1 VHYVGVDYHKRYS
14 YIVVKD
20 DEGRVERRGMVSNTK
35 EELQRFLEPYRPGTA
50 VLEAT
55 RNWGLIYDWL
65 EEVLG
70 DVTLAHPLKVK
81 AIAEAKIKTDKIS
94 ADILADL
101 LRADLLPRAYAAS
114 KQTRD
119 LKNILRQRMF
129 FVRVQ
134 TMVKNRIYDILD
146 RHPEVVSQ
154 APEVSDLFGVAGMQ
168 WLSQTVL
175 PGEDN
180 GLLTSELELLKF
192 LKEKINQSN
201 SMVKELAKKDT
212 RARLLQSIPGIGP
225 FFSLL
230 ILYEIDDISRFR
242 DEKKLC
248 AYAGLVPSTHA
259 SGGKVFH
266 GRITKTGSK
275 WLRWAAIEAAQ
286 TAVRSNPEF
295 YAYYQRIRM
304 RKSPNA
310 AKVATARRLL
320 TIVYRLLRQQRPYQR
335 RTTPE
340 GIMTPAALVMG

>member
-1 VHYVGVDYHKRYS
+1 
-14 YIVVKD
+14 
-20 DEGRVERRGMVSNTK
+20 
-35 EELQRFLEPYRPGTA
+35 

-65 EEVLG
+65 EEVL
-70 DVTLAHPLKVK
+70 DNVALAHPLKVK
-81 AIAEAKIKTDKIS
+81 AIAEARIKTDKIS

-101 LRADLLPRAYAAS
+101 LRAGLLPRAYAPS

-146 RHPEVVSQ
+146 RHPEVLCQ
-154 APEVSDLFGVAGMQ
+154 APKASDLFGAAGMQ

-180 GLLTSELELLKF
+180 MLLASELELLNF
-192 LKEKINQSN
+192 LREKVSHNN
-201 SMVKELAKKDT
+201 STVKGLAKVDA
-212 RARLLQSIPGIGP
+212 RARLLQSIPRIGP
-225 FFSLL
+225 FFSVL

-295 YAYYQRIRM
+295 RAYYQGIRIR
-304 RKSPNA
+304 KGTNA

-320 TIVYRLLRQQRPYQR
+320 TIIYRLLRQQRFYER
-335 RTTPE
+335 RITTPRK
-340 GIMTPAALVMG
+340 MATLVALVTP